1 MELTTFW
8 DLSKVGFKWDN
19 KKKWKWDMSHF
30 LTQSAFDWCFCEK
43 LRKKILQ
50 KLLYL
55 PVKVY
60 TNGISRYD

>member
-1 MELTTFW
+1 
-8 DLSKVGFKWDN
+8 
-19 KKKWKWDMSHF
+19 MSHF
-30 LTQSAFDWCFCEK
+30 LTQSAFDLCFCEK